1 MNLVWKLLRKHIS
14 VSQFCGFFIA
24 NLCGMF
30 IVLLSIQFYTDVL
43 PVFTQGDSF
52 MKKDYIIISKS
63 VSTIGSLLGSK
74 SGFEKHDIEEIK
86 LQPFIRKI
94 GEFTSSRFLVT
105 AGIGNRDL
113 GVNMSTQMFFES
125 IPDNFIYVEKDNWT
139 FYPDSNEIP
148 IIFPRDYLNLYNFGF
163 AKSRNLPQLTE
174 NLIKMISLDITV
186 SGNGQ
191 KDNFKGKLVGFSNRL
206 NTILV
211 PESFMRW
218 ANEKYAS
225 DKKSDPS
232 RLILEV
238 NNPADERIAQY
249 IQKKGYE
256 TEKDKLD
263 AGKTIW
269 FLKIIVCIVL
279 AIGLVI
285 SMLSFYILI
294 LSVFLLLQKNT
305 TKLENL
311 LLIGYSPSGV
321 TKPYQWLTIL
331 LNLFVLIGA
340 VALVI
345 TVRYLYMDTLG
356 KIFPTLA
363 SGGIILMVIV
373 GTLLFGIVSVMNC
386 YVIKCKILNIW
397 HNHKE

>member
-14 VSQFCGFFIA
+14 VGQFCGFFLA

-30 IVLLSIQFYTDVL
+30 IVLLSIQFYKDVL

-52 MKKDYIIISKS
+52 MKKDYVIISKP
-63 VSTIGSLLGSK
+63 VNTIGSLLGSK
-74 SGFEKHDIEEIK
+74 SGFAKRDIEEMK
-86 LQPFIRKI
+86 LQPFIQQV
-94 GEFTSSRFLVT
+94 GEFTSSQFHVT
-105 AGIGNRDL
+105 AGIGDQDL

-125 IPDNFIYVEKDNWT
+125 VPDNFVDIKKDNWT
-139 FYPDSNEIP
+139 FDSGSNEIP
-148 IIFPRDYLNLYNFGF
+148 IILPRDYLNLYNFGY

-174 NLIKMISLDITV
+174 NLIKLVSLDITV
-186 SGNGQ
+186 NGNGQ
-191 KDNFKGKLVGFSNRL
+191 RDNFKGKLVGFSNRL

-211 PESFMRW
+211 PESFMKW

-225 DKKSDPS
+225 DKKTNPS

-238 NNPADERIAQY
+238 NNPADEHLVQY

-263 AGKTIW
+263 AGKTTW
-269 FLKIIVCIVL
+269 FLKVVVGIVL

-285 SMLSFYILI
+285 SLLSFYILM

-311 LLIGYSPSGV
+311 LLIGYSPSGIA
-321 TKPYQWLTIL
+321 KPYQWLTIL
-331 LNLFVLIGA
+331 LNLFVLISA
-340 VALVI
+340 IILVFI
-345 TVRYLYMDTLG
+345 MRNFYINSLG
-356 KIFPTLA
+356 KAFPTLG
-363 SGGIILMVIV
+363 SEGVMLTIIV
-373 GTLLFGIVSVMNC
+373 GILLFALISVLNC
-386 YVIKCKILNIW
+386 LVIKRKVQNIW
-397 HNHKE
+397 RK

>member
-14 VSQFCGFFIA
+14 VGQFCGFFFA

-30 IVLLSIQFYTDVL
+30 IVLLSIQFYKDVL

-52 MKKDYIIISKS
+52 MKKDYVIISKP
-63 VSTIGSLLGSK
+63 VSTIGSLIGRK
-74 SGFEKHDIEEIK
+74 SGFAKRDIEEMK
-86 LQPFIRKI
+86 LQPFIRQI
-94 GEFTSSRFLVT
+94 GEFTSSQFHVT
-105 AGIGNRDL
+105 AGIGDQNL
-113 GVNMSTQMFFES
+113 GINMSTQMFFES
-125 IPDNFIYVEKDNWT
+125 VPDNFIDVKKDNWT
-139 FYPDSNEIP
+139 FDSSSHEIP
-148 IIFPRDYLNLYNFGF
+148 IILPRDYLNLYNFGF

-174 NLIKMISLDITV
+174 NLVKMASLDVTL

-191 KDNFKGKLVGFSNRL
+191 KDNFKGKLVGFSSRL

-211 PESFMRW
+211 PESFMKW
-218 ANEKYAS
+218 ANGKYAS
-225 DKKSDPS
+225 DKKWNPS

-238 NNPADERIAQY
+238 NNPADERIVQY
-249 IQKKGYE
+249 FQKKGYE

-263 AGKTIW
+263 ASKTTW
-269 FLKIIVCIVL
+269 FLKIVVGVVL

-285 SMLSFYILI
+285 SILSFYILM

-321 TKPYQWLTIL
+321 AKPYQWLTIL
-331 LNLFVLIGA
+331 LNLFVFICA

-345 TVRYLYMDTLG
+345 VVRYFYIDALG
-356 KIFPTLA
+356 KTFPALG
-363 SGGIILMVIV
+363 SGGIILMVVV
-373 GTLLFGIVSVMNC
+373 GFLLFTLVSVLNC
-386 YVIKCKILNIW
+386 FAIRRKIRNIW
-397 HNHKE
+397 HSHK